1 MPFLPWLQASASF
14 LGAFEKSPSAIPTR
28 HLAAGCQ
35 LLVRLW
41 KRYPKPQ
48 FGLTQTLIDGNRVS
62 ASETVV
68 LDKAFCRLLHFE
80 RATRHSH
87 PVILLVAP
95 LSGHH
100 ATLLRDTVRATLPD
114 FDVYLTD
121 WRDGRQVPLAEG
133 AFHLDDYVAYVHEF
147 IDYLGPDLHIVSVCQ
162 STVPVLA
169 AVSLMASRGEPTTVD
184 ELAVNKSLDWFER
197 EMIDTDHHLRSHL
210 NYYFDVAAG
219 NAEAAQMH
227 RYFYDEYNAVL
238 DMAAEYYLETVR
250 VVFQEC
256 RLARGTWR
264 VRGGRVRPGDIRD
277 GALITVEG
285 EHDEICGPGQTR
297 AAHDLCTGIEASHKH
312 HLTARGCGHYGIFSG
327 TRWRTEVYP
336 RIRALIYGYAR
347 LPAGR
352 KAKFVRPWRHKGEPT
367 TRQAVNRRQGN
378 KFCQMLSLTAIS
390 FAIRS
395 ATALEPNRNVIP
407 VG

>member
-14 LGAFEKSPSAIPTR
+14 LGAFENAPSAIPTR

-114 FDVYLTD
+114 FDVNLTD

-147 IDYLGPDLHIVSVCQ
+147 IDYLGPDHHIVSVQ
-162 STVPVLA
+162 QLSN
-169 AVSLMASRGEPTTVD
+169 SLLDNCLGDTT
-184 ELAVNKSLDWFER
+184 R
-197 EMIDTDHHLRSHL
+197 CCCRSS
-210 NYYFDVAAG
+210 NRSSSA
-219 NAEAAQMH
+219 
-227 RYFYDEYNAVL
+227 
-238 DMAAEYYLETVR
+238 
-250 VVFQEC
+250 
-256 RLARGTWR
+256 
-264 VRGGRVRPGDIRD
+264 
-277 GALITVEG
+277 
-285 EHDEICGPGQTR
+285 
-297 AAHDLCTGIEASHKH
+297 
-312 HLTARGCGHYGIFSG
+312 SG
-327 TRWRTEVYP
+327 THSRRSRTAGPAPYWWR
-336 RIRALIYGYAR
+336 
-347 LPAGR
+347 
-352 KAKFVRPWRHKGEPT
+352 
-367 TRQAVNRRQGN
+367 
-378 KFCQMLSLTAIS
+378 
-390 FAIRS
+390 RS
-395 ATALEPNRNVIP
+395 KLA
-407 VG
+407 